1 MLKTCLRMFYQII
14 KTRGKFSRHF
24 KATEQN
30 RLRQRL
36 FLCLFGVYCRFDR
49 HLKQRIDED

>member
-1 MLKTCLRMFYQII
+1 MFYQII